1 MAYSST
7 LALGQPRKRRKFDI
21 VMDERPVALG
31 MAVYVLA
38 SSSVD
43 NLKGS
48 QAYLVLGV
56 SLQEQTSSWHTY
68 SSMLVN
74 EAHGFRKASKKDCG
88 VGKGAIQTTHNH
100 VSDLVRSLAKCSS
113 PETLQRCIAAIE
125 VNLTSLFTTPQR
137 PKEPFEISKGRVDEL
152 RYHIVV
158 ARQRACKLHV
168 CRDSLAAMDTLL
180 DRIYREEKRASFLVR
195 CAFKRIK
202 LIGRLREFLER
213 RSKLQALWRHRRK
226 HATWALQKIPGL
238 LSQLQTLKTEN
249 ESLKRRLSRYEGP
262 VVDLTG
268 SEDDVE
274 ARPADNQLL
283 AEHAR
288 ATTERL
294 VTVKREVVDQRERAD
309 DQGTNAMYL
318 TAQKSALQRLVSD
331 AANALLDAEVP
342 TNEVSDKD
350 APFYYMLESHRDDN
364 KQTLPWNPYE
374 NRPMTLAEGIHWI
387 RNNQIAGGC
396 RRRR

>member
-1 MAYSST
+1 
-7 LALGQPRKRRKFDI
+7 
-21 VMDERPVALG
+21 MDERPVALG

-202 LIGRLREFLER
+202 LIGRRREFLERRRR

-238 LSQLQTLKTEN
+238 LSQLQALKTEN
-249 ESLKRRLSRYEGP
+249 DSLKRRLISRCEDP

-268 SEDDVE
+268 SDDNVE
-274 ARPADNQLL
+274 ARPAGNQLL
-283 AEHAR
+283 AVHAQ
-288 ATTERL
+288 ATNERL
-294 VTVKREVVDQRERAD
+294 VEVKREVVDQRERAD

-318 TAQKSALQRLVSD
+318 TAQKSELQRLVSD
-331 AANALLDAEVP
+331 AAGALIEADVP
-342 TNEVSDKD
+342 THECPDG
-350 APFYYMLESHRDDN
+350 ATPFYYMLESHRDDG
-364 KQTLPWNPYE
+364 KQTVPWNAE
-374 NRPMTLAEGIHWI
+374 AGRAMSLAEGIEWA
-387 RNNQIAGGC
+387 RTNRPAK
-396 RRRR
+396 RRRRTT

>member
-1 MAYSST
+1 
-7 LALGQPRKRRKFDI
+7 
-21 VMDERPVALG
+21 MDERPVALG

-213 RSKLQALWRHRRK
+213 RSKLKRCGVIAESTPRGRYRK
-226 HATWALQKIPGL
+226 SPVSTR
-238 LSQLQTLKTEN
+238 SC
-249 ESLKRRLSRYEGP
+249 KR
-262 VVDLTG
+262 
-268 SEDDVE
+268 
-274 ARPADNQLL
+274 
-283 AEHAR
+283 
-288 ATTERL
+288 
-294 VTVKREVVDQRERAD
+294 
-309 DQGTNAMYL
+309 
-318 TAQKSALQRLVSD
+318 
-331 AANALLDAEVP
+331 
-342 TNEVSDKD
+342 
-350 APFYYMLESHRDDN
+350 
-364 KQTLPWNPYE
+364 
-374 NRPMTLAEGIHWI
+374 
-387 RNNQIAGGC
+387 
-396 RRRR
+396 